1 MNRLFTNILT
11 NDVAK
16 TAAFY
21 EAVFG
26 MNRHYDSDW
35 FVILVHD
42 AQPGQEFGVL
52 DRSSEI
58 VPEVARGDF
67 GGAMITFVVDDCEQT
82 FLLAQGQGAAVV
94 EAPQLMPYGQ
104 RRAVVRDPAGTVI
117 DISSPEGEPTG

>member
-11 NDVAK
+11 DDVAE

-21 EAVFG
+21 EAVFS
-26 MNRHYDSDW
+26 MRRHYDSDW

-42 AQPGQEFGVL
+42 SLPGQEFGVL

-58 VPEVARGDF
+58 VPEVARTAF
-67 GGAMITFVVDDCEQT
+67 GGAMITFVVDDCQQV
-82 FLLAQGQGAAVV
+82 FSVAKDHGAGVI

-104 RRAVVRDPAGTVI
+104 RRAIVSDPAGTII

>member
-11 NDVAK
+11 DDVAK

-26 MNRHYDSDW
+26 MRRHYDSDW

-42 AQPGQEFGVL
+42 SLPEQEFGVL
-52 DRSSEI
+52 DRSSDI
-58 VPEVARGDF
+58 VPESARTPF
-67 GGAMITFVVDDCEQT
+67 GGAMITFVVDNCGET
-82 FLLAQGQGAAVV
+82 FSLAEIHGADVI
-94 EAPQLMPYGQ
+94 ERPRLMPYGQ
-104 RRAVVRDPAGTVI
+104 RRAIVRDPAGTVI